1 MKYWDFM
8 PQLKHGMAKRHYPS
22 ISVVNPDWDS
32 VNDCSELEIWK
43 YDPNA
48 LCQNGMVDP
57 FSLVL
62 SLKDAEDERV
72 ETAVMEFVEG
82 LQR

>member
-1 MKYWDFM
+1 M
-8 PQLKHGMAKRHYPS
+8 HGMAKRHYPS
-22 ISVVNPDWDS
+22 ISVVNPDWDC